1 LALFEEVERRILE
14 TLKAREGGFVS
25 WDELCTDPALD
36 RSAAASRVRNLLKS
50 GYEIEERA
58 GHGIRL
64 VGEPETFSVD
74 VVFALAPG
82 GFLAD
87 VHLFGH
93 VGSTNDVAS
102 RLAPARPGVNA
113 IVLAEAQTRG
123 KGRHGRQWFSP
134 PGVGLWFSLVLWPD
148 VEVTHITSLGL
159 VASIAV
165 ASAVRRELSVPAAVK
180 WPNDVL
186 VDGRKVCGI
195 LSELGGSIAKPCAV
209 VGIGINVNQR
219 EGDFPEDLRASA
231 CSLRMC
237 TGAAVERRAFL
248 GAVLEEVAGRYGRF
262 VKEGFRPFRAEW
274 ENLSM
279 MLGRSV
285 RMVEGASS
293 VAGTVLGLADSGGLR
308 ICDARGNEHQVI
320 AGDVAET
327 HMGVFRDHELVSDR
341 RLATQPIRTADECA
355 QATADLLRQ
364 AKVAGRELRGI
375 VIGSVVPTAT
385 RSFED
390 MARLRFSLDPLIVG
404 CGLKMPVEICTKD
417 PAQVGADR
425 IANAVAGCLWREPPL
440 VVVDLGTATTFDV
453 VGPGARYL
461 GGVICPGVT
470 TSLHDLV
477 SRTARLPSIE
487 IREPAHV
494 IGTDTEECM
503 QSGIVFGSVEMIDGM
518 LRRIWEE
525 MGGECPAIATGGLG
539 PSLVPLCSNV
549 HDVDRHLT
557 LKGLKALFE
566 YNT

>member
-74 VVFALAPG
+74 DVFALAPG

-209 VGIGINVNQR
+209 VGIGINVNHR
-219 EGDFPEDLRASA
+219 
-231 CSLRMC
+231 
-237 TGAAVERRAFL
+237 
-248 GAVLEEVAGRYGRF
+248 
-262 VKEGFRPFRAEW
+262 EGFRPFRAEW

-320 AGDVAET
+320 AGDV
-327 HMGVFRDHELVSDR
+327 DIL
-341 RLATQPIRTADECA
+341 
-355 QATADLLRQ
+355 
-364 AKVAGRELRGI
+364 
-375 VIGSVVPTAT
+375 
-385 RSFED
+385 
-390 MARLRFSLDPLIVG
+390 
-404 CGLKMPVEICTKD
+404 
-417 PAQVGADR
+417 
-425 IANAVAGCLWREPPL
+425 
-440 VVVDLGTATTFDV
+440 
-453 VGPGARYL
+453 
-461 GGVICPGVT
+461 
-470 TSLHDLV
+470 
-477 SRTARLPSIE
+477 
-487 IREPAHV
+487 
-494 IGTDTEECM
+494 EE
-503 QSGIVFGSVEMIDGM
+503 E
-518 LRRIWEE
+518 
-525 MGGECPAIATGGLG
+525 
-539 PSLVPLCSNV
+539 
-549 HDVDRHLT
+549 
-557 LKGLKALFE
+557 
-566 YNT
+566 